1 MLLAHDL
8 YGEADGATPL
18 VIAHGLFGAARN
30 WGSLARQL
38 ARRRPVIAV
47 DMRNHGN
54 SPWSDASGYP
64 EMAADLEETI
74 AAVAGGRADVLG
86 HSMGGKVAMALAL
99 TVPDRVSRLIVA
111 DIAPVSYGH
120 SQKQHIEAMRGL
132 PLDGLASRGEAD
144 RRLAEAVA
152 DPGLRAFFLQSL
164 DLKADPPR
172 WRLNLD
178 VLEAEMPRILGW
190 PDTVGMAPFA
200 GPALFLAGGASDYV
214 RAEHRG
220 GIRTLFPRAR
230 FARLPGAGHWLHA
243 EKPREFAEAVRVF
256 LEAEVAD
263 GPAA

>member
-64 EMAADLEETI
+64 EMAADLDETI

-111 DIAPVSYGH
+111 DIAPVRYTH
-120 SQKQHIEAMRGL
+120 DYERIFAAMRGL
-132 PLDGLASRGEAD
+132 YLAGITRRSEAD
-144 RRLAEAVA
+144 PQLADAIPDAAMRAFILQNLVVEDGAARWQPNVDRLA
-152 DPGLRAFFLQSL
+152 RAIG
-164 DLKADPPR
+164 DLVDFPQDWLHR
-172 WRLNLD
+172 H
-178 VLEAEMPRILGW
+178 
-190 PDTVGMAPFA
+190 FA
-200 GPALFLAGGASDYV
+200 GPALFLHGGASDYV
-214 RAEHRG
+214 TPSMHPQILAQ
-220 GIRTLFPRAR
+220 FPNAR
-230 FARLPGAGHWLHA
+230 IETIPDAGHWLHA
-243 EKPREFAEAVRVF
+243 EKPRAFLAAVEGW
-256 LEAEVAD
+256 L
-263 GPAA
+263 G